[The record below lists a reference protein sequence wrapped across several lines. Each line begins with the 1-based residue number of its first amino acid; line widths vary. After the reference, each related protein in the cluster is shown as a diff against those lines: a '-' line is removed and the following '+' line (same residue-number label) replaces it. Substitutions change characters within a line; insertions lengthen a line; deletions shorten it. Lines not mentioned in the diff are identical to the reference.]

1 MYPGDRDLGSC
12 MGPDGHLNMLIKNG
26 DMPPDGSYYPF
37 EGEMVNDYYT
47 GNDFK
52 PVNDDMMNMKNNQH
66 LRKYFLQISLKAVLT
81 LKMLITF
88 ISLKNYFVS
97 LRKKMSYF
105 LANNSFHNFN
115 IKNFLG

>member
-52 PVNDDMMNMKNNQH
+52 PVNDDMMNMKNSQH
-66 LRKYFLQISLKAVLT
+66 LRKCIL
-81 LKMLITF
+81 
-88 ISLKNYFVS
+88 
-97 LRKKMSYF
+97 
-105 LANNSFHNFN
+105 N
-115 IKNFLG
+115 IFEKLF